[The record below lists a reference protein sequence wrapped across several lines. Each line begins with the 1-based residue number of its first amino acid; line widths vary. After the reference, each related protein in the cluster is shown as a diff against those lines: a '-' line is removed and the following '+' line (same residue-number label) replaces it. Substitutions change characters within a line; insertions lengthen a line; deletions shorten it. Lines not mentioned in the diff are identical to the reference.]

1 MPLRERTSCLFYLVF
16 FLISP
21 GLANAKYDGQ
31 NIQGEKIRWR
41 GLSLKLYGGVNDIA
55 VGDLNKGL
63 EGLIDLWNVPHG
75 IAVADK
81 YNPVHFGPDLGGEL
95 TFSLTPRL
103 GIGLGIG
110 FIQACKESTI
120 EIADSEDP
128 TEPIHFYTDILKPS
142 VRAIPLTL
150 GLHYAVWTGGGFNL
164 EVSSG
169 IGLYFGKAGLDDIL
183 REKGS
188 AISNQRS
195 WEGTSQAIGFHVGLG
210 MELHLS
216 PSISFV
222 VDVLGRYG
230 KLRNIKGDLIENGS
244 TSKDAVLWFC
254 EQGAYPLIII
264 DNSPP
269 PAWRYSSIR
278 KGEVDLSGV
287 SARVGIKIKFRQGN
301 A

>member
-1 MPLRERTSCLFYLVF
+1 MPLRKRIFCLLYLVF

-21 GLANAKYDGQ
+21 GLAKAKQDGQ
-31 NIQGEKIRWR
+31 NIQGKKIPGH

-55 VGDLNKGL
+55 VRDLNKGL

-75 IAVADK
+75 IAVTGK
-81 YNPVHFGPDLGGEL
+81 YDPVHFGPDLGGEL
-95 TFSLTPRL
+95 IINLTPRL

-110 FIQACKESTI
+110 YIQARKASTV
-120 EIADSEDP
+120 EIADSEDS
-128 TEPIHFYTDILKPS
+128 TEPTHFYTDILSPS

-150 GLHYAVWTGGGFNL
+150 GLHYDVWTGGWFNL

-169 IGLYFGKAGLDDIL
+169 IGLYLGKVGLDDIW

-188 AISNQRS
+188 SISDQRS
-195 WEGTSQAIGFHVGLG
+195 WDGTSQAIGFHVGLG

-222 VDVLGRYG
+222 VDVLGRHG

-244 TSKDAVLWFC
+244 TTKDAVLWFC
-254 EQGAYPLIII
+254 EQGAYPLIVI
-264 DNSPP
+264 DDSPP

-278 KGEVDLSGV
+278 KGEADLSGV
-287 SARVGIKIKFRQGN
+287 SARVGIKIKFQR
-301 A
+301 